1 MSGDL
6 ATVVDLTRQGLA
18 VLVFGAGLVF
28 VLLGVIGLLRFPDL
42 FTRVHAFSTIAGLG
56 AGLTLFGFA
65 ILAWDVQ
72 ASVRLAL
79 LALVIAGAGPVIA
92 HVTAGAAHAAGL
104 APLSGNYTA
113 PRPGV
118 ERRRTQP

>member
-6 ATVVDLTRQGLA
+6 ATILELARIALA

-42 FTRVHAFSTIAGLG
+42 FTRVHAFSAIAGLG
-56 AGLTLFGFA
+56 AALTLFGFA
-65 ILAWDVQ
+65 ILAWSAE

-79 LALVIAGAGPVIA
+79 LGLVIGGAGPAIA
-92 HVTAGAAHAAGL
+92 QMTAGAAHAAGL
-104 APLSGNYTA
+104 APLSGAYVA
-113 PRPGV
+113 PRPGAQ
-118 ERRRTQP
+118 RRRDHG